1 MEGKWRPRSERA
13 SDIVRL
19 ASDAAHA
26 PVVISAVARRELED
40 LAGNIASFLAHTSE
54 LTATATQVEHLIATA
69 EKRAEG
75 GFIQW
80 LKVLFGAPSR
90 EQCLDEAVSLLDSV
104 RLRMDSLALLSTDVR
119 QGIEDTQTWVDAL
132 QDSIPAL
139 PAGEAQDSARARVTD
154 LKAMVANGHNTF
166 SPYADLAEKS
176 ETLQGWALRAQRSLE
191 A

>member
-1 MEGKWRPRSERA
+1 MEGKWKPRSEHA

-19 ASDAAHA
+19 ASDAAQA

-54 LTATATQVEHLIATA
+54 LTATATQVENLIATA

-90 EQCLDEAVSLLDSV
+90 EQCLTEAMTLLDSV
-104 RLRMDSLALLSTDVR
+104 RLRMDSVALLAAGVR
-119 QGIEDTQTWVDAL
+119 QGIEDTQTWIDAL
-132 QDSIPAL
+132 QDAAPSL
-139 PAGEAQDSARARVTD
+139 PSEEAREAARVRVMD

-166 SPYADLAEKS
+166 SPYAYLTEKS
-176 ETLQGWALRAQRSLE
+176 ETLQAWSVRAQRSLE